1 MLGKSLGAGKLMV
14 MGKRIKEMIFRKEEL
29 RKLRLE
35 LAKKQ
40 RLVSIGVGAFIKR
53 NLVLIIDI
61 QQQKIN

>member
-1 MLGKSLGAGKLMV
+1 
-14 MGKRIKEMIFRKEEL
+14 MICRKEEL

-61 QQQKIN
+61 EQQKIN

>member
-1 MLGKSLGAGKLMV
+1 
-14 MGKRIKEMIFRKEEL
+14 MIFRKEEL

-40 RLVSIGVGAFIKR
+40 RLVSIGAFIKR

>member
-1 MLGKSLGAGKLMV
+1 MLWKSLVVEKLMV
-14 MGKRIKEMIFRKEEL
+14 IGEEDQEMIFRKEEL

-53 NLVLIIDI
+53 NLDH
-61 QQQKIN
+61 